1 VKVIAEDRPA
11 LHQKI
16 GLIAGPVAGLLIY
29 LLFRPA
35 DLPEAGHATAAIAA
49 MMAIWWATEAVPVAV
64 TAFLP
69 LVLFPLTGIAP
80 IAETAPS
87 YAHPTTYLF
96 LGGFVIALAIER
108 TGLHRRVAL
117 LVFRFVGV
125 NGRSLVGGFMIAA
138 ALLSMWISNTSTT
151 LMLMPIVMSVVL
163 VIHETMDLN
172 PTERKDFETAMLL
185 GLAYA
190 ATLGGMTT
198 LVGTPPN
205 AFMAGFMQS
214 NYGREID
221 FARWMLVG
229 LPLAAVMMPISWL
242 VLTRFLFTVNFRATR
257 AVREHVNNLRD
268 DLGPLTKAEFRIML
282 LFLFL
287 VTGWIARKPI
297 AAITGVSELS
307 DTGVAMMAAVLAFII
322 PCGSRPGNLVSWED
336 TKRLPWGVLILFG
349 GGLALASGMSSSG
362 LTLWIGEQLAPIG
375 RIHIAILIVAA
386 TAMVIF
392 LTELTSNLATTATFL
407 PVLAAV
413 AVETG
418 VDPLVFVI
426 PVTLAA
432 SCAFMLPVATPPNA
446 IVFSSGYISIPR
458 MMRAGVVLNIT
469 GIVVLS
475 IIALTL
481 APAVFGEDSAPVIG
495 QEAGSAG

>member
-1 VKVIAEDRPA
+1 MKSYAEERLAP
-11 LHQKI
+11 HQRA
-16 GLIAGPVAGLLIY
+16 GLVAGPVAALLLY
-29 LLFRPA
+29 LFFRPEGLS
-35 DLPEAGHATAAIAA
+35 DAGQATAAIAA
-49 MMAIWWATEAVPVAV
+49 LMAIWWATEAVPVAV

-69 LVLFPLTGIAP
+69 LVLFPLSGVSGIAD
-80 IAETAPS
+80 TAPS
-87 YAHPTTYLF
+87 YAHPTIYLF

-151 LMLMPIVMSVVL
+151 LMLLPIVMSVVV
-163 VIHETMDLN
+163 VIRETMKLDDVQQ
-172 PTERKDFETAMLL
+172 RDFETAMLL

-205 AFMAGFMQS
+205 AFMAGFMQA

-229 LPLAAVMMPISWL
+229 VPLALIMMPLAWL
-242 VLTRFLFTVNFRATR
+242 VLTRVLFTVRFRASQ
-257 AVREHVNNLRD
+257 AVRDHVNTLRA
-268 DLGPLTKAEFRIML
+268 DLGPVSQAELRVML

-287 VTGWIARKPI
+287 VIGWVARKPI
-297 AAITGVSELS
+297 IAL
-307 DTGVAMMAAVLAFII
+307 TGVAEFSDTSVAMLAAVLAFII
-322 PCGSRPGNLVSWED
+322 PCGSRPGTLVSWED
-336 TKRLPWGVLILFG
+336 TRRLPWGVLVLFG
-349 GGLALASGMSSSG
+349 GGLALAGGMSSSG
-362 LTLWIGEQLAPIG
+362 LTLWIGEQLSPLG
-375 RIHIAILIVAA
+375 RVHIAVLIVTA
-386 TAMVIF
+386 TALVIF

-407 PVLAAV
+407 PVLAAL

-446 IVFSSGYISIPR
+446 IVFSSGSVSIPR
-458 MMRAGVVLNIT
+458 MMRAGSVLNII
-469 GIVVLS
+469 GIMVLS
-475 IIALTL
+475 VIALTI
-481 APAVFGEDSAPVIG
+481 APAVF
-495 QEAGSAG
+495 Q